1 MDDGGDSMD
10 REPVPIDLWNVPV
23 RVHPAGIEPANLPI
37 MSWAL

>member
-1 MDDGGDSMD
+1 MD

-37 MSWAL
+37 MS

>member
-1 MDDGGDSMD
+1 MD
-10 REPVPIDLWNVPV
+10 REPVPIDLWNIPV